1 MESGEVLAIVNA
13 VYNEHFAGY
22 YKWKDDL
29 IGEGVLGVLVCEQKY
44 NPSKG
49 KFIVYAWRS
58 AWGRMMA
65 WCRSECKHRVG
76 QVEVDDLDNY
86 AGVANGGDIEWGDI
100 RAELQGVRLKRALHN
115 AIIDG
120 LLDGERACDLA
131 DKFGVS
137 RQVVSE
143 VWKRWKCKVACRFDF
158 VEGNIVP
165 K

>member
-29 IGEGVLGVLVCEQKY
+29 IEEGVLGVLVCEQKY
-44 NPSKG
+44 DPSKG

-65 WCRSECKHRVG
+65 WCRSECRHRVG
-76 QVEVDDLDNY
+76 QVEVEDLDDY
-86 AGVANGGDIEWGDI
+86 AGVENGSNIEWADI
-100 RAELQGVRLKRALHN
+100 REGLKCVRLKSALHN

-120 LLDGERACDLA
+120 LLCGERACDLA
-131 DKFGVS
+131 DRFGVS

-143 VWKRWKCKVACRFDF
+143 VWKRWKRKVVSRFELVD
-158 VEGNIVP
+158 GNVVP